1 MGQSSLPS
9 IPPPASPPGIEIPG
23 LFIVIEGI
31 DGTGKSTQVKRLGE
45 WLTAQGR
52 EVVLSREPTDGPWG
66 KKVRESAATGRLSP
80 EDELQYFLKD
90 RRQHVEELIA
100 PSLAA
105 GKVVILDRYY
115 FSTMAYQGARGF
127 DPGEIRRKNEVF
139 APVPDLLLIM
149 DLDVDFALERIGAR
163 GDTANEFEK
172 RENLERCREIF
183 LSLKDEGFV
192 RVIDTRGTLDEV
204 AARVREAVGSHLV

>member
-1 MGQSSLPS
+1 MGQSFSSNTPQL
-9 IPPPASPPGIEIPG
+9 ASKSTFGQSG

-31 DGTGKSTQVKRLGE
+31 DGTGKSTQARRLGE
-45 WLTAQGR
+45 WFTRQGR

-66 KKVRESAATGRLSP
+66 KKVRESASTGRLSP
-80 EDELQYFLKD
+80 EDELQYFLND

-100 PSLAA
+100 PALAA

-127 DPGEIRRKNEVF
+127 DPAEIRRKNEAF
-139 APVPDLLLIM
+139 APVPDLLLIL
-149 DLDVDFALERIGAR
+149 DLEVDSALQRIGSR

-183 LSLKDEGFV
+183 LSLRDEEFV
-192 RVIDTRGTLDEV
+192 RVIDTNGTLDEV
-204 AARVREAVGSHLV
+204 AAQILETVV